1 MSLLIAALLLASP
14 AAPLPQ
20 EGATTDASGTVTVA
34 PKKAKKVCRPV
45 TRPGSHIDQTICRTP
60 EEWAASDGADAGVG
74 TETMPGNRATTGA
87 QWLYRGP
94 MDRRPPGP

>member
-1 MSLLIAALLLASP
+1 MLLMVAMILASP
-14 AAPLPQ
+14 AGSLPQ
-20 EGATTDASGTVTVA
+20 EGAATATGGAVTTA
-34 PKKAKKVCRPV
+34 PKKAKKICHSV
-45 TRPGSHIDQTICRTP
+45 TKPGSHIAETVCRTAA
-60 EEWAASDGADAGVG
+60 EWDDPDAADAGAG